1 MFCKFVRKSIVMNTK
16 LTLSLDKEVIEQA
29 KAYAKERGMSLSKF
43 VENFLKASTVQKE
56 PGKDWEKE
64 LSPLIKSL
72 SGVIPP
78 LSDKEVKKEYMK
90 HLEEKYG

>member
-1 MFCKFVRKSIVMNTK
+1 MNTK

-29 KAYAKERGMSLSKF
+29 KAYAKARGISLSRI
-43 VENFLKASTVQKE
+43 VENFLKASMQRKE
-56 PGKDWEKE
+56 TAEEVEKE

-78 LSDKEVKKEYMK
+78 LSDKEVKEEYMK
-90 HLEEKYG
+90 HLEEKYP

>member
-1 MFCKFVRKSIVMNTK
+1 MNAK

-29 KAYAKERGMSLSKF
+29 KEYAKAKGISISHM
-43 VENFLKASTVQKE
+43 VENFLKISINQKPISE
-56 PGKDWEKE
+56 DWEKE

-78 LSDKEVKKEYMK
+78 LSDKEVKEEYME
-90 HLEEKYG
+90 HLEKKYS